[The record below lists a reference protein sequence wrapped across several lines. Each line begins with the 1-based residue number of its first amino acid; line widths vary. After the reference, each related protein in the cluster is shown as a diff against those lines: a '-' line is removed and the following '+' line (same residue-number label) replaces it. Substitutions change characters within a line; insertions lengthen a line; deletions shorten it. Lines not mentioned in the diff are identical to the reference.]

1 MCLTTIY
8 NCHFQKK
15 NWLILIPKYT
25 VTQVDG
31 SVPRILP
38 ELPGSLVY
46 FSEFPPFPVRNRTE
60 PAGKYTRKMEA
71 VFPLEFTVP
80 GTGGVPQI
88 PPTGTKR
95 SAAVSARI
103 ITGWSTYPTG
113 NDRKQ
118 QRNPP
123 ETPGSHNLSHQKD
136 FSMDFLCISIGFSHG
151 FRVYFNRIST
161 GISERFQ

>member
-38 ELPGSLVY
+38 
-46 FSEFPPFPVRNRTE
+46 
-60 PAGKYTRKMEA
+60 
-71 VFPLEFTVP
+71 EFTVP